1 MRTPNIEAQKVSM
14 SIRTIILVAI
24 SIGGAVAMY
33 FKTVDGI
40 NNSIE
45 GTNERL
51 DQTNRLIESQ
61 NNLIASGRYTDSLN
75 RVYMQ
80 SQIDFLK
87 QQLNKK

>member
-1 MRTPNIEAQKVSM
+1 MANVETQKVSM
-14 SIRTIILVAI
+14 SIRTLILVAI

-40 NNSIE
+40 NESIE
-45 GTNERL
+45 GTNQRL

-61 NNLIASGRYTDSLN
+61 NNLVISGRYTDSLS

-87 QQLNKK
+87 QEVNKK